1 MFKFLFVF
9 LLLILLFSLIALRYR
24 REITFLIKLLR
35 LLSSSF
41 GDKDSNEESLVFCA
55 TCKKWVA
62 SSRALSMGMG
72 NFYCSRECVNR
83 LSRHE

>member
-1 MFKFLFVF
+1 MFKFLFIF

-24 REITFLIKLLR
+24 KEITFLIKLLR
-35 LLSSSF
+35 FLSSSF
-41 GDKDSNEESLVFCA
+41 KRRDSDDLVCCA

-62 SSRALSMGMG
+62 SSQALSMGMG